1 MEPEFPSNTVKKE
14 TPKTGERQPLEQIT
28 TGKVIIKKAG
38 PGTRFRAVIR
48 NANIRGQVTKV
59 LWEVVVPGAKDLLY
73 DAGQEALGR
82 TLGVDTRGSRRF
94 GVGGPFNYN
103 NIGSTL
109 ASRVNYNRPGFMTD
123 PRDRQQQAQQAQ
135 VAPKAGTPGRN
146 ITLGNVTIDDIL
158 LSSRIEAEDVIGRMC
173 ALVERYGRVTV
184 ADLFD
189 LVGVTGQYTD
199 ENFGWVDLTGARPH
213 RQGQGYRLDLP
224 RPIQID

>member
-1 MEPEFPSNTVKKE
+1 MEPEFPSNTVKK
-14 TPKTGERQPLEQIT
+14 TAPKTGERQPLEKVT

-38 PGTRFRAVIR
+38 PGKRFRAIFVGEDGR
-48 NANIRGQVTKV
+48 SVATHV
-59 LWEVVVPGAKDLLY
+59 LWDVAIPAIKDLLY

-82 TLGVDTRGSRRF
+82 SLGIDTRGARR
-94 GVGGPFNYN
+94 GGIGPINYN
-103 NIGSTL
+103 QIGSTL

-135 VAPKAGTPGRN
+135 KAVSSGRN
-146 ITLGNVTIDDIL
+146 VTHGNVTIDDIICA
-158 LSSRIEAEDVIGRMC
+158 SRIEAEDVINRMY
-173 ALVERYGRVTV
+173 ALVERYGRVTI

-189 LVGVTGQYTD
+189 IVGATGEYTD

-224 RPIQID
+224 RPIQLD

>member
-1 MEPEFPSNTVKKE
+1 MEPEFPSNTVNK
-14 TPKTGERQPLEQIT
+14 TVPKTGERKPLEQVT
-28 TGKVIIKKAG
+28 TGKVIVKKPSLG
-38 PGTRFRAVIR
+38 KRFRAVFVAEDGR
-48 NANIRGQVTKV
+48 SVGYHV
-59 LWEVVVPGAKDLLY
+59 LWDVAIPAVKDLLY

-82 TLGVDTRGSRRF
+82 SLGIDTRGGARR
-94 GVGGPFNYN
+94 GGPINYN
-103 NIGSTL
+103 ALGSTL

-135 VAPKAGTPGRN
+135 KAVAPGRN
-146 ITLGNVTIDDIL
+146 ITLGKVSIDDIL
-158 LSSRIEAEDVIGRMC
+158 VASRIEADEVIGRMYN
-173 ALVERYGRVTV
+173 LVERYGRVTV

-189 LVGVTGQYTD
+189 LVGVTGEYTD